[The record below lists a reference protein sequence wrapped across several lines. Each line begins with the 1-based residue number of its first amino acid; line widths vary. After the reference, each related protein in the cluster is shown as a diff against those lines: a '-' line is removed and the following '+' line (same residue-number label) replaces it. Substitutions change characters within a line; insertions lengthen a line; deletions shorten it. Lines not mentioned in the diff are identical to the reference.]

1 MTAENFREQ
10 LAKNQFQEIKQR
22 QTLTGPHRDDLNFIV
37 NGTDI
42 RRFGSQDSR
51 ERQLFLLK
59 LAEIELVKKR
69 S

>member
-22 QTLTGPHRDDLNFIV
+22 QTLTGPHRDDLEFFV

-42 RRFGSQDSR
+42 RRFGSKDSR
-51 ERQLFLLK
+51 ERQLFL
-59 LAEIELVKKR
+59 
-69 S
+69 